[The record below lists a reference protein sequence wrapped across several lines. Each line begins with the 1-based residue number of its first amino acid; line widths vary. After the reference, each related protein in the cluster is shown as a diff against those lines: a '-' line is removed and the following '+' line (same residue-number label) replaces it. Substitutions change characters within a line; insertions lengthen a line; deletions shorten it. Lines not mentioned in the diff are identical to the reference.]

1 LTAKHR
7 YNFFLKEKII
17 KNGGIMERIK
27 IILTVSLM
35 IGILFML
42 GCAGSTRTVTR
53 ISTDEVTDLSG
64 RWNDTDSKLVAEQMI
79 QDMVYRS
86 WIEDFVLE
94 NDAKPVLIVGTV
106 RNKSSEHIQT
116 DTFVKDI
123 ERELINSGK
132 VKFVAASK
140 ERKEI
145 LEERY
150 HQLSHASDE
159 TAKALA
165 NETGADFML
174 IGTIT
179 STTDAI
185 SGKAAIFYQVDMELI
200 NIESNEKVWME
211 SKEIKKFIEQNKT
224 KW

>member
-1 LTAKHR
+1 
-7 YNFFLKEKII
+7 
-17 KNGGIMERIK
+17 
-27 IILTVSLM
+27 
-35 IGILFML
+35 
-42 GCAGSTRTVTR
+42 
-53 ISTDEVTDLSG
+53 
-64 RWNDTDSKLVAEQMI
+64 
-79 QDMVYRS
+79 
-86 WIEDFVLE
+86 
-94 NDAKPVLIVGTV
+94 
-106 RNKSSEHIQT
+106 
-116 DTFVKDI
+116 
-123 ERELINSGK
+123 

-150 HQLSHASDE
+150 HQQSHASDE

-165 NETGADFML
+165 NETGADFMM

-200 NIESNEKVWME
+200 NIESNEKVWMG
-211 SKEIKKFIEQNKT
+211 SKEIKKFIEQKKT

>member
-1 LTAKHR
+1 
-7 YNFFLKEKII
+7 
-17 KNGGIMERIK
+17 MERIK
-27 IILTVSLM
+27 TILKVSFM

-42 GCAGSTRTVTR
+42 GCAGTTRTVTR

-79 QDMVYRS
+79 QDMIYRS
-86 WIEDFVLE
+86 WMEDFVLE
-94 NDAKPVLIVGTV
+94 NDTKPVLIVGTV

-116 DTFVKDI
+116 ETFVKDI

-132 VKFVAASK
+132 VKFVAASN

-150 HQLSHASDE
+150 HQQSHASDE

-165 NETGADFML
+165 NETGADFMM

-200 NIESNEKVWME
+200 NIESNEKVWMG
-211 SKEIKKFIEQNKT
+211 SKEIKKFIEQKRT

>member
-1 LTAKHR
+1 
-7 YNFFLKEKII
+7 
-17 KNGGIMERIK
+17 MERIK

-53 ISTDEVTDLSG
+53 ISTDEVSDLSG

-94 NDAKPVLIVGTV
+94 NDTKPVLIVGTV

-116 DTFVKDI
+116 ETFVKDI

-165 NETGADFML
+165 SETGADFML

-200 NIESNEKVWME
+200 NIESNEKVWMG
-211 SKEIKKFIEQNKT
+211 SKEIKKFIEQKKT

>member
-1 LTAKHR
+1 MVV
-7 YNFFLKEKII
+7 I
-17 KNGGIMERIK
+17 KM
-27 IILTVSLM
+27 
-35 IGILFML
+35 F
-42 GCAGSTRTVTR
+42 GCAGTTRTVTR
-53 ISTDEVTDLSG
+53 MSTDEVTDLSG
-64 RWNDTDSKLVAEQMI
+64 RWNDTDSKLVAEQMVK
-79 QDMVYRS
+79 DMVMRS
-86 WIEDFVLE
+86 WIEDFVME
-94 NDAKPVLIVGTV
+94 NDIKPVLIVGTV

-116 DTFVKDI
+116 ETFVKDI

-150 HQLSHASDE
+150 HQQSHASDE

-165 NETGADFML
+165 NETGADFMM

-200 NIESNEKVWME
+200 NIESNEKVWMG
-211 SKEIKKFIEQNKT
+211 SKEIKKFIEQKKT

>member
-1 LTAKHR
+1 
-7 YNFFLKEKII
+7 
-17 KNGGIMERIK
+17 M
-27 IILTVSLM
+27 
-35 IGILFML
+35 
-42 GCAGSTRTVTR
+42 
-53 ISTDEVTDLSG
+53 STDEVTDLSG
-64 RWNDTDSKLVAEQMI
+64 RWNDTDSKLVAEQMVK
-79 QDMVYRS
+79 DMVMRS
-86 WIEDFVLE
+86 WIEDFVME
-94 NDAKPVLIVGTV
+94 NDIKPVLIVGTV

-116 DTFVKDI
+116 ETFVKDI

-150 HQLSHASDE
+150 HQQSHASDE

-165 NETGADFML
+165 NETGADFMM

-200 NIESNEKVWME
+200 NIESNEKVWMG
-211 SKEIKKFIEQNKT
+211 SKEIKKFIEQKKT

>member
-1 LTAKHR
+1 
-7 YNFFLKEKII
+7 
-17 KNGGIMERIK
+17 MERIK
-27 IILTVSLM
+27 TIFKICVIL
-35 IGILFML
+35 GILL
-42 GCAGSTRTVTR
+42 LIGCGGTTRTVTR
-53 ISTDEVTDLSG
+53 MSTDEATDFSG
-64 RWNDTDSKLVAEQMI
+64 HWNDTDSKLVAEQMVK
-79 QDMVYRS
+79 DMFMRS
-86 WIEDFVLE
+86 WIEEFVL
-94 NDAKPVLIVGTV
+94 DSDSKPVLIVGTI

-140 ERKEI
+140 ERTEI

-150 HQLSHASDE
+150 HQQSHASDE

-174 IGTIT
+174 LGTIT

-185 SGKAAIFYQVDMELI
+185 SGKAAVFYQVDMELI
-200 NIESNEKVWME
+200 NIESNEKVWMG
-211 SKEIKKFIEQNKT
+211 SKEIKKFIEQKTT